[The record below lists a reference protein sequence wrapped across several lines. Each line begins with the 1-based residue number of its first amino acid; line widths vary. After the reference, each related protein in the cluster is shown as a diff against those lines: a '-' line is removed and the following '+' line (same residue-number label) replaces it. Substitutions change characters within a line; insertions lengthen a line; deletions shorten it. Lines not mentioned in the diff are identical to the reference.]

1 MLYLEPGEALLHREG
16 EGEIS
21 AVIPEPGALLLHEW
35 VQDEAGQNA
44 QRLVRLDLATGAET
58 VLAEPIY
65 NGWTPRVDGKYLAVR
80 MESEEPR
87 ALQALVV
94 DETGA
99 TVAQVELPEAAQTA
113 SPVQAGACFALDW
126 TNAAGARTLA
136 LIDPNTGEILRS
148 AQIEAGWSERLGSD
162 GEALYFW
169 NTARPDEASTLVAV
183 NLETLEAGEP
193 FA

>member
-1 MLYLEPGEALLHREG
+1 MLDLEPGEALLHREG

-21 AVIPEPGALLLHEW
+21 AVIPEPGALLLYEW
-35 VQDEAGQNA
+35 GQNA

-126 TNAAGARTLA
+126 TNAAGGRTLA

-148 AQIEAGWSERLGSD
+148 AQIEAG
-162 GEALYFW
+162 
-169 NTARPDEASTLVAV
+169 
-183 NLETLEAGEP
+183 
-193 FA
+193 